1 MRDFLED
8 TCNSTDDNGHRTEV
22 PVYYL
27 KSYAKDEI
35 ASQRALAMTF
45 ASIRTRLLRKEHSQ

>member
-8 TCNSTDDNGHRTEV
+8 TCNPTYDNGHRTEV

-27 KSYAKDEI
+27 KSCMGHEKEQDCFDEASRNDIRINKDEI
-35 ASQRALAMTF
+35 AS
-45 ASIRTRLLRKEHSQ
+45 

>member
-8 TCNSTDDNGHRTEV
+8 TCNPTYDNGHRTEV

-27 KSYAKDEI
+27 KAEI
-35 ASQRALAMTF
+35 ASRNE
-45 ASIRTRLLRKEHSQ
+45 SRNDIRK